1 MSVRWLC
8 THEQLLK
15 KGGQIMT
22 TLTINDVCKKHTPN
36 KIAQSFHNDACY
48 TFCEVCE
55 NNIESFYIEHD
66 SDRLSMW
73 SEWKVSL

>member
-1 MSVRWLC
+1 MPVRWLC
-8 THEQLLK
+8 THERLLK

-36 KIAQSFHNDACY
+36 KIAQSFHNDVCY

>member
-36 KIAQSFHNDACY
+36 KIAQSFHNDVCY

-55 NNIESFYIEHD
+55 NNIESFYVEHD

>member
-36 KIAQSFHNDACY
+36 KIAQSFHNDVCY

-73 SEWKVSL
+73 SEWKVSK